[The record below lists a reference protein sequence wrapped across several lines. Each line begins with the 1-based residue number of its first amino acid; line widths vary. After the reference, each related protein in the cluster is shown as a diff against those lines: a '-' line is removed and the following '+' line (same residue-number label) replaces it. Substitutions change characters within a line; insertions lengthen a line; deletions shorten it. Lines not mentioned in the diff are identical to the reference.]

1 VSDPIATIPPIL
13 QTLNLPVQRFALAY
27 LEAFPGS
34 SIVSGR
40 RGIDSQAA
48 ADAADVVQS
57 RAFIA
62 NVYAPSAVRDAMV
75 AVCDANPAA
84 DAATLGP
91 LFASCL
97 GSFSD
102 GDLSH
107 FSLHLS
113 GNAVDCAPVGDPAR
127 ETWAKNWVSEW
138 IAAGGSPRSRV
149 LTEEDGEVRLHVQLV

>member
-1 VSDPIATIPPIL
+1 MSDPIATIPPIL

-62 NVYAPSAVRDAMV
+62 NVYAPSAVRGIAW
-75 AVCDANPAA
+75 
-84 DAATLGP
+84 ATLQ
-91 LFASCL
+91 A
-97 GSFSD
+97 
-102 GDLSH
+102 DL
-107 FSLHLS
+107 
-113 GNAVDCAPVGDPAR
+113 
-127 ETWAKNWVSEW
+127 
-138 IAAGGSPRSRV
+138 AAINGRGG
-149 LTEEDGEVRLHVQLV
+149 LTA